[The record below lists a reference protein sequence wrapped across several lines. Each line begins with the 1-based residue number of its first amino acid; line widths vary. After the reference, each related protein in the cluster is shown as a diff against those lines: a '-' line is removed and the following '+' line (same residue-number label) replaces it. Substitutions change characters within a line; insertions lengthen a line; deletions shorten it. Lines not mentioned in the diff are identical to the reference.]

1 MNRESAKGRTGEA
14 LEKTFEGND
23 EVSMLT
29 LIKNNILFGIMA
41 VLLVL
46 SLQGCYVGFYPGH
59 GHHDHGRGGS
69 SDNYSHDRDG
79 GYDRHR

>member
-1 MNRESAKGRTGEA
+1 MNRQMAKGRTGEALA

-29 LIKNNILFGIMA
+29 LIKKNILFGIMA

-46 SLQGCYVGFYPGH
+46 SLQGCYVGFFPGH
-59 GHHDHGRGGS
+59 GHHDHGGGGS
-69 SDNYSHDRDG
+69 SDNYRHG
-79 GYDRHR
+79 GSDRHR